1 MQHKTLVRLG
11 ATVATLILSAS
22 LPGAGVASANPTES
36 DQPSPPETGQ
46 WLEQMDQHMAQ
57 MLKMLPAERR
67 GDAQQMRSLMEQMMN
82 DHGGMMTNG
91 SVDMGAMMDG

>member
-1 MQHKTLVRLG
+1 
-11 ATVATLILSAS
+11 
-22 LPGAGVASANPTES
+22 
-36 DQPSPPETGQ
+36 
-46 WLEQMDQHMAQ
+46 MAQ